1 MKNKGLLIA
10 LAVLA
15 ALGGAV
21 YWSERQKAEDE
32 KHPKVA
38 ADAPP
43 KILTIPED
51 QITAIR
57 LEKRGAEPVSLTKTS
72 GHWEMTEPKPLAADQ
87 DAVNGI
93 LQNVSNLSSD
103 RLIEEKAAKL
113 QTYGLASPSEQV
125 TVTRKDGKKDTILL
139 GDDVPT
145 GSGTYAKLA
154 NDARVFTIATYVKTG
169 LDKTAKDLRDKRMLH
184 FNSDKLTRVEV
195 ATAKGPAFEFGK
207 NGQNEWQIVKPSAMR
222 ADGQQVDELVRKLK
236 DAKMDANATDDE
248 AAKAQK
254 AFAAGMK
261 VATVSTS
268 DAAGTESLEV
278 RHAREKDYYAKSS
291 AVEGVYKVP
300 ADLGEGLE
308 KGIDSFRNK
317 KLFDFGFTDPTQVGV
332 GAQVFQKAG
341 EKWMS
346 GGGQMN
352 PTTLQALIDKLR
364 DLTATA
370 FAARPAGET
379 FLALSAVSDSGKRV
393 EHVTVSKQGDQYFAT
408 REGEPAVYQLDVKVV
423 DDVQKAAAAVKP
435 FSAPKPAPKK

>member
-57 LEKRGAEPVSLTKTS
+57 LEKRGAEPVSLTKAA
-72 GHWEMTEPKPLAADQ
+72 GRWEMAEPKPLAADQ

-113 QTYGLASPSEQV
+113 QTYGLASPSGQV

-154 NDARVFTIATYVKTG
+154 NDGRVFTIATYVKTG
-169 LDKTAKDLRDKRMLH
+169 LD
-184 FNSDKLTRVEV
+184 
-195 ATAKGPAFEFGK
+195 
-207 NGQNEWQIVKPSAMR
+207 
-222 ADGQQVDELVRKLK
+222 
-236 DAKMDANATDDE
+236 
-248 AAKAQK
+248 
-254 AFAAGMK
+254 
-261 VATVSTS
+261 
-268 DAAGTESLEV
+268 
-278 RHAREKDYYAKSS
+278 
-291 AVEGVYKVP
+291 
-300 ADLGEGLE
+300 
-308 KGIDSFRNK
+308 
-317 KLFDFGFTDPTQVGV
+317 
-332 GAQVFQKAG
+332 
-341 EKWMS
+341 
-346 GGGQMN
+346 
-352 PTTLQALIDKLR
+352 
-364 DLTATA
+364 
-370 FAARPAGET
+370 
-379 FLALSAVSDSGKRV
+379 
-393 EHVTVSKQGDQYFAT
+393 
-408 REGEPAVYQLDVKVV
+408 
-423 DDVQKAAAAVKP
+423 
-435 FSAPKPAPKK
+435 